1 MGGSLHITRSATSSN
16 YTRGTATIAGLSN
29 FSYGANVASFGG
41 YYAGAIQ
48 WPDGSVYD
56 LVIPPKNTW
65 PTDPAFN
72 QTTFPGLTRWS
83 NTSTALN
90 CTDEQVRLFSYD
102 GKAATNAWATAGFI
116 GATDI
121 QNKTING
128 FNDWY
133 VPSVTEL
140 YEIYRNLKPTANLN
154 STANIVGR
162 HSSYAAAYTGIY
174 QDGVQPRAVG
184 NITFVGTSTNPAQTT
199 AIDFIYPTGSEALV
213 WSGPS
218 GEIWASTPS
227 KDNQSDS
234 TDNQFNIWS
243 LTTIQVSAGFISP
256 GLWNS
261 ETKTNLNFR
270 VPVRR
275 ILRT

>member
-1 MGGSLHITRSATSSN
+1 MGGILHITRSATSSN
-16 YTRGTATIAGLSN
+16 YTRGTATGLSG

-65 PTDPAFN
+65 PTDPAFDT
-72 QTTFPGLTRWS
+72 TTFPGLTKWS
-83 NTSTALN
+83 NTSTSLT
-90 CTDEQVRLFSYD
+90 CTDAEVRLFSYD
-102 GKAATNAWATAGFI
+102 GKAATTAWAAAGFI

-140 YEIYRNLKPTANLN
+140 YEIYRNLKPNNDLN

-184 NITFVGTSTNPAQTT
+184 NITFVGTETNPARTT
-199 AIDFIYPTGSEALV
+199 AIDFIYPTGSQAFV

-227 KDNQSDS
+227 KNVQSDS
-234 TDNQFNIWS
+234 TDNPVQTWS
-243 LTTIQVSAGFISP
+243 LITIQP
-256 GLWNS
+256 GGASFNFCGSWSS
-261 ETKTNLNFR
+261 ETKTNFNFR